1 MESEQG
7 HLFEREIGV
16 MTRRTEED
24 IGKANKN
31 IKTKSKH
38 SDVHFTEE
46 PCFLKHRDT
55 EILGLLRQGLPNT
68 FLDSQGTWSPGA
80 N

>member
-16 MTRRTEED
+16 MTRKTEED

-38 SDVHFTEE
+38 SEE
-46 PCFLKHRDT
+46 SCFLKHRDT
-55 EILGLLRQGLPNT
+55 EILGLLRQRLPKT